1 MKQNGDKIA
10 ENFLREVARIKDI
23 NYLIALTKLLGIQID
38 NEDKTARPFEE
49 VLNDLL
55 TQFNSKPRNK
65 RKELVSLLK
74 KANKAVAEETK

>member
-1 MKQNGDKIA
+1 MKQNEDKIA

-23 NYLIALTKLLGIQID
+23 NYLVALTKLLGIQID
-38 NEDKTARPFEE
+38 NEDNTARPFEE
-49 VLNDLL
+49 VLSDLL

-74 KANKAVAEETK
+74 KANKAVMEEN